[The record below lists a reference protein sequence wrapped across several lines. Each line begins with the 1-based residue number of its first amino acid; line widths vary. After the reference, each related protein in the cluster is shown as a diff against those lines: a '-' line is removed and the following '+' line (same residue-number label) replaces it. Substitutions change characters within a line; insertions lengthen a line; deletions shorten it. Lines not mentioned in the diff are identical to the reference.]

1 MPAHHA
7 ALQKAALAALAV
19 LIEGMERTG
28 RELTREKLI
37 ASLETLYRF
46 DAGLG
51 APVTFG
57 PNRRIGARGAFITG
71 QALGGPISWLDLG
84 P

>member
-1 MPAHHA
+1 MR
-7 ALQKAALAALAV
+7 KAAVAALAV
-19 LIEGMERTG
+19 LIEGAERTG

-37 ASLETLYRF
+37 AALETLYRF

-57 PNRRIGARGAFITG
+57 PNRRIGARGAFIAG
-71 QALGGPISWLDLG
+71 DGGPGGISWLDLG